1 MWVCLLDC
9 LFVRVCF
16 CLPRS
21 NTCWGSNPRETNS
34 QKGSSEREGGDHLY
48 SRQVGIMGHGHTH
61 YMLAQLHAYAQQ
73 HHDHDHD
80 HDHHHYH
87 HHNLD
92 NHHHVIGLLN
102 RMDSS
107 FLFTLY
113 FLEAFRAANDYAN
126 LQPYTTDN
134 TWLQTTYNAVPLWST
149 PVTELAHVMK

>member
-1 MWVCLLDC
+1 
-9 LFVRVCF
+9 
-16 CLPRS
+16 
-21 NTCWGSNPRETNS
+21 
-34 QKGSSEREGGDHLY
+34 
-48 SRQVGIMGHGHTH
+48 MGHGHTH

-80 HDHHHYH
+80 HHHYH

-92 NHHHVIGLLN
+92 NHHVIGLLN

-113 FLEAFRAANDYAN
+113 FLEAIRAANDYAN